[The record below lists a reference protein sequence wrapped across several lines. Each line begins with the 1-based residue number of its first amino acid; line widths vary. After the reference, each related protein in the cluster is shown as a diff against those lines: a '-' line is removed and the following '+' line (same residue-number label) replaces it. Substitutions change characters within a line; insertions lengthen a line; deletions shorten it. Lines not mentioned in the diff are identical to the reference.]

1 MLLRCI
7 TKLYAV
13 KELLA
18 LARFGVRCAI
28 SPKVPC
34 EIVILIGF
42 AELSGKL
49 KQGASFLHNLY
60 IQLPLKLTVY

>member
-1 MLLRCI
+1 MLLLCI

-18 LARFGVRCAI
+18 LARVGVRCAI

-42 AELSGKL
+42 AESLGKL
-49 KQGASFLHNLY
+49 KQGAWLLHNL
-60 IQLPLKLTVY
+60 QL